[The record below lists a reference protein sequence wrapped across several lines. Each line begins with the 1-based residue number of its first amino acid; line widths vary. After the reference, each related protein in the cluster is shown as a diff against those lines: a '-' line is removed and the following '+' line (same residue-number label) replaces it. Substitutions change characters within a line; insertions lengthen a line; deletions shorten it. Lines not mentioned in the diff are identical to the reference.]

1 MNQLNLALDYT
12 YPDCLILKIKD
23 EEFLITNP
31 DIIKNIAIKR
41 KKIVIEWW
49 MVNVLSQI
57 ESDSEHFIRLDEK
70 IDEEMF
76 EVEVEMES
84 FQYCNK
90 SALEWEI
97 ADVLEVTQ
105 AIKVITRNLTIL
117 TSDQEIILDA
127 AINTRKYI
135 LGIVD
140 EYNLKIRDVIQVKK
154 VKYKKK
160 WGFKKWYIWW
170 GVTYD
175 ELETQEWKSKL
186 LELLAR

>member
-70 IDEEMF
+70 IDEEML
-76 EVEVEMES
+76 EVEDEINLLHSWEKHNV
-84 FQYCNK
+84 
-90 SALEWEI
+90 EWEI
-97 ADVLEVTQ
+97 ADVLEVIESIKNIFNKLLNPDINAKKALYSAVDTQ
-105 AIKVITRNLTIL
+105 VYIN
-117 TSDQEIILDA
+117 EII
-127 AINTRKYI
+127 K
-135 LGIVD
+135 
-140 EYNLKIRDVIQVKK
+140 EYNLDITFILE
-154 VKYKKK
+154 KKK
-160 WGFKKWYIWW
+160 KKLKSRGWFIDGELWW
-170 GVTYD
+170 WVL
-175 ELETQEWKSKL
+175 LEDLKTEEWMSKL
-186 LELLAR
+186 LELLAA